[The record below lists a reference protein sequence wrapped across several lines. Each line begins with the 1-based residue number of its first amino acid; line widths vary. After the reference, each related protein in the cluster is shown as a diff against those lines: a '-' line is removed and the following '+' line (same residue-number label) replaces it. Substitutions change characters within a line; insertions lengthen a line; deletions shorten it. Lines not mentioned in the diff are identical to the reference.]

1 MFVYIFPHASSKL
14 MHKIFKQ
21 TGFWQSLLRIFDE
34 NKSLFKPPRDIHSF
48 CIAID
53 LLHDVNHLKI
63 GWEFY
68 WQRHQ
73 FQSMYLAARFLKVSI
88 FLLGCS
94 ISDEDINSIHTT
106 SISSLYGAEEC
117 FSDMQS
123 PINIPRTGDKLTFV
137 SNIR

>member
-1 MFVYIFPHASSKL
+1 MQ
-14 MHKIFKQ
+14 KIDF
-21 TGFWQSLLRIFDE
+21 
-34 NKSLFKPPRDIHSF
+34 NKRVSGNPYYVFSMKTKVCSNLQETFTLSF

-88 FLLGCS
+88 FLFGCS
-94 ISDEDINSIHTT
+94 RSDEDINSTHTN